1 MLNKD
6 YKEMLLSLLRNEVRF
21 LIVGA
26 YAMAAYGYPR
36 ATGDF
41 DIWIGNTEENSDKL
55 YKALSDFGA
64 PLDNI
69 TPKTFSQKD
78 IVFQIGVA
86 PSRIDI
92 LTDIDGI
99 NFTEAYESKQD
110 IKLDGLILPFIS
122 KSNLIKNK
130 KSTGRDRDI
139 IDAQVLEDIE

>member
-1 MLNKD
+1 
-6 YKEMLLSLLRNEVRF
+6 MLLGLLRNEVRF

-36 ATGDF
+36 ATGDI

>member
-1 MLNKD
+1 
-6 YKEMLLSLLRNEVRF
+6 MLLGLLKSEVKF
-21 LIVGA
+21 LIIGA

-41 DIWIGNTEENSDKL
+41 DIWIDNSEDNSDKL

-110 IKLDGLILPFIS
+110 IKLDGLVLPFIS

-139 IDAQVLEDIE
+139 IDAQVLEEIE